1 MSAEKVMDLYNKS
14 ENIAVDKEYI
24 DKIQLAIQ
32 LEGHVNKL
40 INISKK
46 YTEL

>member
-1 MSAEKVMDLYNKS
+1 MIDEFTQLLVKHAALK
-14 ENIAVDKEYI
+14 DKEYI

-32 LEGHVNKL
+32 LEGHVNEL